1 MKTELTPLIIELSR
15 ALALITFERDN
26 LPENTKLPV
35 MALESLSNAIA
46 EIEVTIQLLTNNPKN

>member
-1 MKTELTPLIIELSR
+1 MKTELTPLLIELSR
-15 ALALITFERDN
+15 SAMLLTLERDN

-46 EIEVTIQLLTNNPKN
+46 EIEVTIQLISNNPKN